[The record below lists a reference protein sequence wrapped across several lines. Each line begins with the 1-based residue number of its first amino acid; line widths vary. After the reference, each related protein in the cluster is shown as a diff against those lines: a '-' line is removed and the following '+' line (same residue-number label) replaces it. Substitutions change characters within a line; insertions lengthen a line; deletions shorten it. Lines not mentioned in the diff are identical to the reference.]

1 MKARHKLQGTVIF
14 LHFFSLFQE
23 NSNDQAIIDMAQQID
38 SSVVWFK
45 TGSAFAVVIHG
56 HIFRQKTE
64 FEAFFVYTTCFSVF
78 SIPLDGDKETEEF
91 PNRGALEL
99 LHW

>member
-1 MKARHKLQGTVIF
+1 MKARHKLQGT
-14 LHFFSLFQE
+14 FFSLFQE
-23 NSNDQAIIDMAQQID
+23 NSNDQAIIDMAKQID

>member
-1 MKARHKLQGTVIF
+1 
-14 LHFFSLFQE
+14 
-23 NSNDQAIIDMAQQID
+23 MAKEID
-38 SSVVWFK
+38 STVVWFK
-45 TGSAFAVVIHG
+45 TGNAFAVVIHG
-56 HIFRQKTE
+56 HILRQKNE

-78 SIPLDGDKETEEF
+78 SISWNGDKENEEF

>member
-1 MKARHKLQGTVIF
+1 
-14 LHFFSLFQE
+14 
-23 NSNDQAIIDMAQQID
+23 MAQQID

-78 SIPLDGDKETEEF
+78 SIPLDGDKENEEF
-91 PNRGALEL
+91 SNRGALEL

>member
-23 NSNDQAIIDMAQQID
+23 NSNDQAIIDMAKQID

-45 TGSAFAVVIHG
+45 TGSAFAVVIHE

>member
-1 MKARHKLQGTVIF
+1 
-14 LHFFSLFQE
+14 
-23 NSNDQAIIDMAQQID
+23 MAKEID
-38 SSVVWFK
+38 SPVVWFK
-45 TGSAFAVVIHG
+45 TGNAFAVVIHG
-56 HIFRQKTE
+56 HIFRQKNE

-78 SIPLDGDKETEEF
+78 SINLDGVKENKDL